1 MDFGKAFTFVFDD
14 EDWVRKVLIGG
25 ILGLIPVVN
34 LIVLGYGLKVLK
46 NVADGAEHPLPAWT
60 DFGDYFVQGLM
71 SFLGLLIWA
80 APLII
85 LGILSSAIGWA
96 TGYDLRSDQSA
107 WYYSGQACI
116 WGLNCLSALYVLLLG
131 IVMPAASTEYAI
143 SNEFGAF
150 FRFGEIFK
158 YITANLGNYVIA
170 LLLICVAQFIAG
182 FGLILCCVGVLFTGF
197 WATVVSSHLL
207 GQVYRASETPS
218 LEIAD

>member
-14 EDWVRKVLIGG
+14 EDWVKKVLIGG

-46 NVADGAEHPLPAWT
+46 NVADGVEHPLPDWT

-71 SFLGLLIWA
+71 SFLGGLIWA
-80 APLII
+80 APLIV
-85 LGILSSAIGWA
+85 LGILSSAIRWA

-116 WGLNCLSALYVLLLG
+116 WGLECLSGLYGLFLG
-131 IVMPAASTEYAI
+131 IVIPAAITEYAI

-158 YITANLGNYVIA
+158 YIKANLGNYVIA
-170 LLLICVAQFIAG
+170 LLLIGVAQFIGG

-207 GQVYRASETPS
+207 GQVYRTSETPS
-218 LEIAD
+218 LEPAD